1 MAVDRN
7 IPASDR
13 EISKIVLNQNTELN
27 LSYKNIMGDESINQ
41 EEDSEKIY
49 QKYHVAIS
57 GNILPSSKF
66 LIANNKEIQQE
77 NVSKTPIGYYNNRPG
92 P

>member
-1 MAVDRN
+1 MKDKNKRINLKTMAVDRN

-49 QKYHVAIS
+49 
-57 GNILPSSKF
+57 
-66 LIANNKEIQQE
+66 
-77 NVSKTPIGYYNNRPG
+77 
-92 P
+92 